1 MALSRSP
8 FAWLAALL
16 PHTTQLFPDRRKIAR
31 DILNVSSISD
41 HTTGLYKSFSAGTI
55 YTSEGTAKLIVEL
68 MGVNQERVVALEMDK
83 PHMVAGFELTLIDA
97 NHCPGAVM

>member
-1 MALSRSP
+1 MFSLN
-8 FAWLAALL
+8 
-16 PHTTQLFPDRRKIAR
+16 IAP
-31 DILNVSSISD
+31 ISD

-55 YTSEGTAKLIVEL
+55 YTSRGTAKLIVEL

>member
-1 MALSRSP
+1 MNLSRSS
-8 FAWLAALL
+8 LACLTNCFL
-16 PHTTQLFPDRRKIAR
+16 THQIFPHRRECLVV
-31 DILNVSSISD
+31 ILNAWPISD